1 MGKRKL
7 LSLALPTAIAA
18 IVTIAMYIGEMILL
32 SGNLYRFGS
41 GFLFEGLGKLVL
53 APIDIVVILT
63 SSLVALLICKG
74 LNKCDKP
81 GLDNNDK
88 A

>member
-1 MGKRKL
+1 MDRDNEKVLYNVLFPIWL
-7 LSLALPTAIAA
+7 LVFFPSYL
-18 IVTIAMYIGEMILL
+18 
-32 SGNLYRFGS
+32 
-41 GFLFEGLGKLVL
+41 
-53 APIDIVVILT
+53 IVVILA